1 MANAL
6 DSGEE
11 LVTTIKN
18 AAGIILAVTENPSWI
33 EVFLEGDTM
42 HTEIA
47 LERAKPLKDNI
58 YKVKLAQDLI
68 QRGLLASV

>member
-6 DSGEE
+6 DSSEE
-11 LVTTIKN
+11 LVATIKN
-18 AAGIILAVTENPSWI
+18 AAGIILAITENRNWI
-33 EVFLEGDTM
+33 EVFFAGDTM

-47 LERAKPLKDNI
+47 LEGAKPLKDNI

-68 QRGLLASV
+68 QRGLLA